1 MLNVIQPSTPN
12 PQPFPVEFICIKQYI
27 SLILQPEIFQ
37 GDTMRALKDY
47 IIHFVGLKE
56 GFHDYSF
63 EVTESFFE
71 NFEHSEVELGNVR
84 VKVSLERQKRMLI
97 FDFDLKGYVVIP
109 CDRCL
114 NDMNFHV
121 EGRERLIV
129 KFGQESKEETEEIII
144 IPETASEIDISSF
157 IYEYIILSLP
167 YKRAHE
173 DGDPE
178 CKSEVTERLN
188 THKPEQID
196 ERWDALKG
204 LKDKLG

>member
-1 MLNVIQPSTPN
+1 M
-12 PQPFPVEFICIKQYI
+12 K
-27 SLILQPEIFQ
+27 
-37 GDTMRALKDY
+37 ALKDY

-56 GFHDYSF
+56 GFHDFFF

-71 NFEHSEVELGNVR
+71 NFEHSELGQGSVE
-84 VKVSLERQKRMLI
+84 VKVRLERQKRMLI
-97 FDFDLKGYVVIP
+97 FEFDMNGYVTIP

-114 NDMNFHV
+114 KDMDFHV

-157 IYEYIILSLP
+157 IYEYIMLSLP
-167 YKRAHE
+167 YKRVHD

-188 THKPEQID
+188 THKPEQVD
-196 ERWDALKG
+196 ERWNALKG